1 MQGKQRKSRNG
12 MMMMM
17 MISNYVE
24 AVERG
29 LDEPDVLGLD
39 GEAERLQHQLGLGPV
54 EHTPSRRERLRDD
67 RALRRSPLDAICNDT
82 SHAETTTAPS
92 SATTR
97 SQCAGGEGG
106 KGPHA
111 RTEV

>member
-12 MMMMM
+12 MMMM

-29 LDEPDVLGLD
+29 LDELDVLGLD
-39 GEAERLQHQLGLGPV
+39 GEAERLQHQLGLRPV
-54 EHTPSRRERLRDD
+54 EHAPSRRERLRDD

-82 SHAETTTAPS
+82 SHAETTAAPS
-92 SATTR
+92 SATRR
-97 SQCAGGEGG
+97 SQCAGGEGR